1 MAWVEEEMKFQDQ
14 RCDGVILVSCGC
26 EREGEE
32 RGGKRKRAARNW
44 GTNLDATFTIVIP
57 TVGFFI
63 VFGRVRYRRAP
74 FYTVSFGYFGE
85 ICIDELE

>member
-1 MAWVEEEMKFQDQ
+1 MALVEEEMKFQDQ

-32 RGGKRKRAARNW
+32 RPPKTNIAARNW

-74 FYTVSFGYFGE
+74 FDTIPFGYFGE
-85 ICIDELE
+85 ICIDEFE